1 MEGAPSTLGQI
12 ILLTIFV
19 LPGVIYQFARE
30 RFRPPGRGELDI
42 GERVLRAIAMS
53 VLLDGIYLVIAGPE
67 ILGLIKTA
75 NKGWFAPA
83 LQNPR
88 STAIAAMVLFAIVP
102 FALAWT
108 VRYVL
113 DRNSSAN
120 FRPIP
125 TAWDAAFRNRPSCF
139 IRARLKSGEWVG
151 GWYGKSRSHA
161 AAYPQPADLFLEF
174 AFEMG
179 KDGSFGPR
187 VEQSSGLYL
196 RADDIEVIE
205 FIDSLEEAN
214 EAQ

>member
-102 FALAWT
+102 FALA
-108 VRYVL
+108 
-113 DRNSSAN
+113 
-120 FRPIP
+120 
-125 TAWDAAFRNRPSCF
+125 
-139 IRARLKSGEWVG
+139 
-151 GWYGKSRSHA
+151 
-161 AAYPQPADLFLEF
+161 
-174 AFEMG
+174 
-179 KDGSFGPR
+179 
-187 VEQSSGLYL
+187 
-196 RADDIEVIE
+196 
-205 FIDSLEEAN
+205 
-214 EAQ
+214 